1 MEVIAAKGMNRG
13 RHFTN
18 GEKAAH
24 IGEYVASVR
33 KSKRVSVRFARK
45 GVHGWEITRVPEPTN
60 LNHGFVP
67 MQAFTHLNSNPI
79 KEFQREGCMVLKVSP
94 ILRVPVPI

>member
-1 MEVIAAKGMNRG
+1 MGIA
-13 RHFTN
+13 
-18 GEKAAH
+18 
-24 IGEYVASVR
+24 
-33 KSKRVSVRFARK
+33 
-45 GVHGWEITRVPEPTN
+45 RVPEPTN

-79 KEFQREGCMVLKVSP
+79 KEFQREGGMVLKVSP